1 MYEDAI
7 TPEDVQNLSV
17 KLEKFAAGLPH
28 QEQHVLDWLL
38 SRARACNDEHLA
50 ATELSEAELEAV
62 VGGADATP
70 LNSRLAS
77 ALGMETDDDR
87 SEISVMVSW
96 TR

>member
-1 MYEDAI
+1 MEKDPV
-7 TPEDVQNLSV
+7 TPKDIQKLSV
-17 KLEKFAAGLPH
+17 KLEEFAAGLPH
-28 QEQHVLDWLL
+28 QEKHVLDWLL

-62 VGGADATP
+62 AGGADQAP
-70 LNSRLAS
+70 LDSRLAS
-77 ALGMETDDDR
+77 ALGIETDR